1 VTYGGN
7 FVLGRP
13 CTKSTLRSLR
23 ASISWHFTF
32 LKQFLKEVSC
42 IALSKHNSNH
52 LFLLLFFPKSGYIRV
67 SFLLLFGRSEVYLRM
82 LLLFFVWVAASLV
95 VEGVIPRTESASAP
109 GREKTDDADS
119 AEEET
124 DDTDSADEEGTS
136 ADAA

>member
-1 VTYGGN
+1 M
-7 FVLGRP
+7 
-13 CTKSTLRSLR
+13 
-23 ASISWHFTF
+23 
-32 LKQFLKEVSC
+32 
-42 IALSKHNSNH
+42 
-52 LFLLLFFPKSGYIRV
+52 
-67 SFLLLFGRSEVYLRM
+67 YLRM

-136 ADAA
+136 ADSA